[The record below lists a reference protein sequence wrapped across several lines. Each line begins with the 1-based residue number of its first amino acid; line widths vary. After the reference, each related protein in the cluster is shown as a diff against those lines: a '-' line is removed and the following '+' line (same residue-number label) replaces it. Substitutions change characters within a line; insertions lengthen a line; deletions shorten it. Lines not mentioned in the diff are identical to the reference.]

1 MIKKIKEFI
10 SDYIVDVSEIRSYYW
25 AQYALIPI
33 LIPLFILF
41 FLLLFLCSDWDSRVL
56 WVQNAINTNE
66 VVLETAGLSP
76 NDHVTIKWTCE
87 SYCDTI
93 VVFENGESKNLKFKK
108 SGNNI
113 FFVYVNDSLICE
125 KVQYKKVFWEGYDY
139 KFVLNKVAGNYIT
152 DLIVED

>member
-1 MIKKIKEFI
+1 MIKKIKEI
-10 SDYIVDVSEIRSYYW
+10 IADYIDDVSMIRTHHGL
-25 AQYALIPI
+25 QLALTPI

-66 VVLETAGLSP
+66 VVVETSGLSP

-87 SYCDTI
+87 GYCDTI
-93 VVFENGESKNLKFKK
+93 VVFEDGESKNLKFKK
-108 SGNNI
+108 SGNNF

-139 KFVLNKVAGNYIT
+139 KFVLNKVAGNYNT